1 MEFRL
6 PVNPVVVRS
15 KESGKEYTVA
25 VIPGSYQQVRFD
37 GHPSTFLMAYSACE
51 NPKCE
56 CTNVIVTFF
65 EEGSDG
71 KPQSHRLQFGVELDI
86 NTWKVGQLYDANP
99 TSNPLIRE
107 FVSSMAGDLKD
118 NIRIKYRTFRQ
129 AVATEAQFRV
139 SAAAVR
145 KGHMA
150 CAEEVFGLSKEPD
163 GCALTLPLMAEHKG
177 SLFRIHDFYCM
188 NPSCRCGEAHLSVVQ
203 VDKKADHAAR
213 TEALFTARLRFE
225 GKIGLSDISGTIP
238 RPDAVELLS
247 EWLRRHPA
255 VVVEIEERNR
265 RIKAVGKRL
274 LKRRN
279 RR

>member
-6 PVNPVVVRS
+6 PDNPVVVRS
-15 KESGKEYTVA
+15 KEGPAGYTVS

-51 NPKCE
+51 NPKCA
-56 CTNVIVTFF
+56 CADVVVTFI
-65 EEGSDG
+65 EEGSDM
-71 KPQSHRLQFGVELDI
+71 KPRSHRFQFGVELDI
-86 NTWKVGQLYDANP
+86 NTWKVGRLYDANQ

-107 FVSSMAGDLKD
+107 FVGSLTGDLKD
-118 NIRIKYRTFRQ
+118 NIRIKHRTFRQ
-129 AVATEAQFRV
+129 AVAAEAQFLV
-139 SAAAVR
+139 PAAAVR

-163 GCALTLPLMAEHKG
+163 GCGLTLPLLVEHKG

-188 NPSCRCGEAHLSVVQ
+188 NPSCKCREVHLSVVQ
-203 VDKKADHAAR
+203 IDKKADHAAKS
-213 TEALFTARLRFE
+213 EPLFAARLHLE
-225 GKIGLSDISGTIP
+225 GKVGLSDISGSIP
-238 RPDAVELLS
+238 RPDAVEFIS

-255 VVVEIEERNR
+255 AVAEIEERYR

-274 LKRRN
+274 LKRRSS
-279 RR
+279 R